1 MNNVIYL
8 TDMTDLIRRILREE
22 TESKK
27 DAIKSMIKK
36 SGLETAARVMG
47 GINNII
53 NIVYDG
59 DLLKFSEDVTIPI
72 VYMSTDGM
80 NLYLHSALVDQ
91 LGIRDSSNPND
102 QYYLGKF
109 IFGSKNGYEYSIH
122 TRLEPQRLHNQ
133 LYYKVVGSSGDSGF
147 GHHFISKK
155 NTLGKRY
162 RQQTFKQIIDK
173 YGLKPYM
180 TVKTFY

>member
-1 MNNVIYL
+1 
-8 TDMTDLIRRILREE
+8 MTDLIKKILREE
-22 TESKK
+22 IETKK
-27 DAIKSMIKK
+27 EAIKSMIKK

-53 NIVYDG
+53 DIVYDG
-59 DLLKFSEDVTIPI
+59 DLLKFSKDVTIPI

-109 IFGSKNGYEYSIH
+109 IYGSKNGHEYSIH
-122 TRLEPQRLHNQ
+122 TRLEPPRLHDQ
-133 LYYKVVGSSGDSGF
+133 QYYRVVGSSGDSGF
-147 GHHFISKK
+147 GYSYITKR

-162 RQQTFKQIIDK
+162 RQQIFKQIIDK
-173 YGLKPYM
+173 YDLLKYM